1 MPNPVA
7 YLMLLIW
14 PFVCLGLFRNLPL
27 QRALIWSILGGY
39 LFLPPLAEFNLP
51 LVPGLDKV
59 SIPNLSVL
67 LIIWLGTQEKLQ
79 LWPASRL
86 AGFLVVGLVFSAM
99 PTVLTNG
106 DPILFQAIRG
116 FEPILFP
123 VDALPGLSIRD
134 IGSVL
139 IGQMLMLVPFLLAR
153 QFLADEEGLRELLLA
168 FVIGGLIYSVPSLFE
183 VRFSPQL

>member
-1 MPNPVA
+1 MPNPIA

-14 PFVCLGLFRNLPL
+14 PFICLALFRNLPL

-67 LIIWLGTQEKLQ
+67 LIIWLGTQEKLRH
-79 LWPASRL
+79 WPTSRV
-86 AGFLVVGLVFSAM
+86 AGLLVVGLVFSAV

-106 DPILFQAIRG
+106 DPITTGRVHQR
-116 FEPILFP
+116 
-123 VDALPGLSIRD
+123 
-134 IGSVL
+134 
-139 IGQMLMLVPFLLAR
+139 
-153 QFLADEEGLRELLLA
+153 
-168 FVIGGLIYSVPSLFE
+168 
-183 VRFSPQL
+183 